1 MRSLVAS
8 CLVRSKD
15 LNDALETMSSAE
27 SKDLGA
33 AIDKLGKTETA
44 ADLKTLFEKIDT
56 DKSGTI
62 EVAELQK
69 ALEEIGLKKSEE
81 EIKKVFEEATA
92 GSDAKSV
99 RSRGAAIP
107 PLLDPPPPSAA
118 PSPRGL
124 HASRVLMLSLHCD
137 WQHR

>member
-1 MRSLVAS
+1 
-8 CLVRSKD
+8 
-15 LNDALETMSSAE
+15 MSSAE

-107 PLLDPPPPSAA
+107 PLLDHPPPSAA

-124 HASRVLMLSLHCD
+124 HASRALMLSLHGD